1 MCAMTSTA
9 ARLHTVRIEDG
20 VALVTLNR
28 PEVHNALNHALRH
41 ELLDRLPALDLDDRV
56 RVLVLTGAGERA
68 FCTGADLKERSARTT
83 AEMLRERHHL
93 MARWATAVASVS
105 KPVIAAIRGYC
116 MGGGLELVLQCD
128 LSIASDTAIFALPEV
143 THGFFPGG
151 GACQRLP
158 RLVGYQRAR
167 ELILTGRRWNAEEA
181 LAMGMVNRVVPADRV
196 LDEAMGVARAMAVH
210 PLVGLVQAKRALN
223 QAMETG
229 LAAGLRYDTEAWIAC
244 MHSDEWKEKLRG
256 FTGGERKA

>member
-1 MCAMTSTA
+1 MNSTTA
-9 ARLHTVRIEDG
+9 PLHTLRIEDG
-20 VALVTLNR
+20 VALLTLNR
-28 PEVHNALNHALRH
+28 PEVHNALNHALRL
-41 ELLDRLPALDLDDRV
+41 ELLARLPELDLDDRV
-56 RVLVLTGAGERA
+56 RVIVFTGAGERA

-83 AEMLRERHHL
+83 DEVLRERHHL
-93 MARWATAVASVS
+93 MARWANAVASVS

-116 MGGGLELVLQCD
+116 MGGGFELVLQCD
-128 LSIASDTAIFALPEV
+128 VSIASDTAVFALPEV

-151 GACQRLP
+151 GACQRLL

-167 ELILTGRRWNAEEA
+167 ELILTGRRWTAEEA
-181 LAMGMVNRVVPADRV
+181 LAMGLVNRVVPAARV
-196 LDEAMGVARAMAVH
+196 VDEAMGMARAMAAH

-244 MHSDEWKEKLRG
+244 LHSDEWKQKLRG
-256 FTGGERKA
+256 FADGARKT